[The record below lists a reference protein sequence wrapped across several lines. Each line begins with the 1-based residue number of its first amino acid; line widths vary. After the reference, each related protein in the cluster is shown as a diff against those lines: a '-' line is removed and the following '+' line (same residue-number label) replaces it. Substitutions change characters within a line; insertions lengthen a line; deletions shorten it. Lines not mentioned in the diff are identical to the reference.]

1 MQNVLRD
8 FYYLD
13 DKTLRNYVS
22 TIEDGIEMEKQ
33 TSMSKESPNW
43 NFELSTGELQK
54 ILIGLGIPI
63 PDVAIGRS
71 GKTQSVSINRTAQ
84 PTTSSL
90 YNRLETYLEPALQYL
105 EGFDKAIW
113 DQIEEGTFVK
123 FNSTIE
129 LSRGYEYGK
138 MFTQVG
144 DFMQLASA
152 LELELEGAEDDKL
165 QQALKYGEKVT
176 DKKTQKIKVIPTG
189 SPTPTQMYFV
199 SSLNT
204 DFLEVE
210 LEDMVDNNYTVVGRV
225 EKVLAEGEKYT
236 IFDPTLTG
244 IQDSLNREQR
254 RANRKQANQGN
265 DAFSE
270 SDLYAEK
277 PAIIMKPVA
286 FYK

>member
-1 MQNVLRD
+1 
-8 FYYLD
+8 
-13 DKTLRNYVS
+13 
-22 TIEDGIEMEKQ
+22 MEKQ

-63 PDVAIGRS
+63 PDVAVGRS
-71 GKTQSVSINRTAQ
+71 GKTQSISLNRTAQ

-105 EGFDKAIW
+105 EGFDKGIW
-113 DQIEEGTFVK
+113 DQLEEGTFVK
-123 FNSTIE
+123 FSSTIE
-129 LSRGYEYGK
+129 LLKGYEYGK

-144 DFMQLASA
+144 DFVEIASA
-152 LELELEGAEDDKL
+152 LELDLDGADSDEL
-165 QQALKYGEKVT
+165 QQAFKYGQKVT
-176 DKKTQKIKVIPTG
+176 DKKTQKVLVIPIG
-189 SPTPTQMYFV
+189 SPVPNQMYFV
-199 SSLNT
+199 RSLNT

-210 LEDMVDNNYTVVGRV
+210 LEDLADNNYTVVGRI
-225 EKVLAEGEKYT
+225 EKVLAAGEKYT

-254 RANRKQANQGN
+254 RAKRKQTNQGN
-265 DAFSE
+265 DAFNE
-270 SDLYAEK
+270 SDLYAKK